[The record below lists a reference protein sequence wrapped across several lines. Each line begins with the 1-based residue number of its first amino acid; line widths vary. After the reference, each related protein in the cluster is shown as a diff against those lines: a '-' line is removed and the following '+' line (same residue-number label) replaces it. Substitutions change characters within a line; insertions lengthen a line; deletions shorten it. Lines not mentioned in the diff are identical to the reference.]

1 MTRKTLAGLL
11 LAMGVLPTQLAAQE
25 VVADEATTNEALV
38 PP

>member
-1 MTRKTLAGLL
+1 MKRKTLAGLVF
-11 LAMGVLPTQLAAQE
+11 AMGLIPSRLAAQE

>member
-1 MTRKTLAGLL
+1 MKRKTLAGLL
-11 LAMGVLPTQLAAQE
+11 FAMGLIPSQLAAQE